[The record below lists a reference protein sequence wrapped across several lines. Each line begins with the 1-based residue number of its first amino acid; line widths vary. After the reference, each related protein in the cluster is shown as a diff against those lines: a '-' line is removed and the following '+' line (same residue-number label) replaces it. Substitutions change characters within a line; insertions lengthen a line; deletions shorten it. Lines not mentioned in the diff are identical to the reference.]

1 MTATRSQQIPN
12 RQGWEGRKHRGAL
25 QPAAA
30 RSGAILGLVSHPLLN
45 TTPTAEK
52 PALSE
57 AQRLERL
64 RLLAKR
70 LRNSEGLDRDAL
82 KHIEQ
87 LTGNER

>member
-1 MTATRSQQIPN
+1 MGRS
-12 RQGWEGRKHRGAL
+12 KYRGAL
-25 QPAAA
+25 RAAAA
-30 RSGAILGLVSHPLLN
+30 RSSAILGLVSHPLLS

-52 PALSE
+52 PALNE

-87 LTGNER
+87 LTGDER

>member
-1 MTATRSQQIPN
+1 MATRSQQIPN
-12 RQGWEGRKHRGAL
+12 RQRWEGRKYRGAL
-25 QPAAA
+25 RPAGA
-30 RSGAILGLVSHPLLN
+30 RSSAILDLVSHPLLS

-52 PALSE
+52 PALNE

-64 RLLAKR
+64 RLLSKR

-87 LTGNER
+87 LTGDER